1 MSGGVTIFSD
11 RLRQLRKQHKL
22 SQDALAKQ
30 LFVSQQSVAK
40 WENGKITPNPETLS
54 KIADIFDVSTD
65 YLIGRINQ
73 EEPTPE
79 EWDSL
84 TDMQKDIIVLMGNM
98 SQEQQKDLLEHAEY
112 QFWRATHKKPQQ

>member
-30 LFVSQQSVAK
+30 LFVSQQSIAK
-40 WENGKITPNPETLS
+40 WEKGKITPNPETLS
-54 KIADIFDVSTD
+54 KIADIFGVSTD
-65 YLIGRINQ
+65 FLIGRINQ

-84 TDMQKDIIVLMGNM
+84 TDTQKEIIELMGKLPL
-98 SQEQQKDLLEHAEY
+98 EQQNELVRQAQYQLWLLLQKNSE
-112 QFWRATHKKPQQ
+112 Q